1 LANWWLNAVW
11 PWLTLKQLDVLHKSL
26 DLAKGLKMSKN
37 KLEIDVETAD
47 RITVISLKEH
57 RGYLKKELKKFKKGE
72 YLHPEDV
79 VENTRLV
86 QAMDLIIKYYG
97 G

>member
-1 LANWWLNAVW
+1 M
-11 PWLTLKQLDVLHKSL
+11 LKQLDVLHKSL
-26 DLAKGLKMSKN
+26 DLTKGLKMSKN

-79 VENTRLV
+79 VNNTRMIQALDLV
-86 QAMDLIIKYYG
+86 IDYYG